1 MLICFTAM
9 VGAFSGTSNRAGNA
23 MGVVFLYLFV
33 TFYASCFDATSY
45 VYCSEIFPTRLRAQG
60 VSASIFGLFSM
71 TLLYTEAA
79 ATAFANIGW
88 RYYLVFVV
96 VPLCGLPFLARLP
109 ETKGLSLEEIAA
121 VFGDEV
127 ALDLT
132 HMSTA
137 EKTVLENEIRDTA
150 NHDAGVLDEI
160 MQHEQKIRSISAAGG
175 GGGAG
180 AGGEKK
186 DLGFGGVR
194 EVENV

>member
-9 VGAFSGTSNRAGNA
+9 VASFAGTTNKAGNA

-45 VYCSEIFPTRLRAQG
+45 VYCSEIFPTSLRAQG

-71 TLLYTEAA
+71 TLIYTEAA
-79 ATAFANIGW
+79 ATAFANVGW
-88 RYYLVFVV
+88 KYYLVFIIM
-96 VPLCGLPFLARLP
+96 PACGIPFLARLP

-132 HMSTA
+132 HMTTNEKRLLEEEIKSTP
-137 EKTVLENEIRDTA
+137 N
-150 NHDAGVLDEI
+150 DAHVLDAIMDQQHRRESVGNRSQVEKDATRVEEI
-160 MQHEQKIRSISAAGG
+160 
-175 GGGAG
+175 
-180 AGGEKK
+180 EK
-186 DLGFGGVR
+186 VA
-194 EVENV
+194 